1 LQHESGLL
9 AIGGFVVS
17 ERTGVRICG
26 LGIVSPLGVGVDE
39 VWKRLLAGERGLDDA
54 PESSRQI
61 PTPRYAATVDRFS
74 SDLDQLVA
82 HRSLRR
88 VSQLSRYCVGASAL
102 AAPRSLGDSSEVAFP
117 CADDTAVILG
127 TCYGSSRYHF
137 DYYEKL
143 FSGGLREASPLLFS
157 ECVMN
162 AASGHVALFHGVR
175 GASLAL
181 VGGEEVGLTAIAEAA
196 DRLRLGDAR
205 AALAGGADEYC
216 DFVHAALSSREFVGD
231 EATVP
236 FASSAAIPFLSEGAA
251 ILYLERDDVDGAG
264 EPLAR
269 WLGWG
274 MVRGRADTA
283 SAAVRGAVRRALD
296 DANVSPAD
304 IDLVVVGASGAAL
317 DATELGSV
325 ASVIDEP
332 GERDVVVACP
342 NAAFGEGFAFT
353 SGAQAI
359 VAVKALS
366 EGVVPPTPL
375 AERPSSLPASWTI
388 PGTPL
393 ARELRC
399 ALAVK
404 VTRRGSAV
412 AVVMGRA

>member
-1 LQHESGLL
+1 M
-9 AIGGFVVS
+9 S
-17 ERTGVRICG
+17 ERAGVRVSG
-26 LGIVSPLGVGVDE
+26 LGIVSPLGVGVE
-39 VWKRLLAGERGLDDA
+39 SVWKRLLAGERGLDNA
-54 PESSRQI
+54 PESSRGV
-61 PTPRYAATVDRFS
+61 PTPRRAATVDRFS
-74 SDLDQLVA
+74 NDLDKLVA

-88 VSQLSRYCVGASAL
+88 VSRLSRYCVGAAGL
-102 AAPRSLGDSSEVAFP
+102 AAPRSVSDAGEVSFP
-117 CADDTAVILG
+117 CADETSVILG

-162 AASGHVALFHGVR
+162 AASGHVALFHGLR

-216 DFVHAALSSREFVGD
+216 DFVHAALSSRGFVG
-231 EATVP
+231 EEGTAP
-236 FASSAAIPFLSEGAA
+236 FASSSAIPFLSEGAA
-251 ILYLERDDVDGAG
+251 ILYLERDDVDGAR

-274 MVRGRADTA
+274 MVRGRGDSA

-296 DANVSPAD
+296 DAEVAAAD
-304 IDLVVVGASGAAL
+304 VDLVVVGAGGAAL
-317 DATELGSV
+317 DAIELESV
-325 ASVIDEP
+325 ASVIDEAE
-332 GERDVVVACP
+332 EREVVVACP

-366 EGVVPPTPL
+366 EGVVPPTRL
-375 AERPSSLPASWTI
+375 AERPTSLPASWTI
-388 PGTPL
+388 PATPL
-393 ARELRC
+393 ERESRC
-399 ALAVK
+399 ALVVK

-412 AVVMGRA
+412 AALFRR